1 MDNRLQYI
9 AENYEKMKIGVDD
22 SFPFHCTMCGKCCIN
37 REDILLNPEDLFRI
51 SDFLHLTPKEV
62 VEQYCEAYI
71 GDTSRMP
78 IVRLKPQGT
87 VKRCPFLK
95 DQKCSIQEA
104 KPTVCALFP
113 IGRCICIQKD
123 QASGDNTPEIQYLF
137 SDPGCGNTSESHTVR
152 EWLTNYGIPVQDP
165 FFSHWQHIMLAVGGY
180 IRKSE
185 AISPQPVLEAIWSL
199 VFQSLYLEYD
209 METEFMPQF
218 LENSQLVLGA
228 MKRIAS
234 RVKE

>member
-9 AENYEKMKIGVDD
+9 IENYEKMKIGVDD
-22 SFPFHCTMCGKCCIN
+22 TFRFHCTMCGKCCIN

-51 SDFLHLTPKEV
+51 ADFLHLTPKEV
-62 VEQYCEAYI
+62 VGQYCEVYI

-78 IVRLKPQGT
+78 IVRLRPQGSI
-87 VKRCPFLK
+87 KRCPFLK
-95 DQKCSIQEA
+95 DRKCSIQTA
-104 KPTVCALFP
+104 KPVVCAMFP
-113 IGRCICIQKD
+113 IGRYVYVQKD
-123 QASGDNTPEIQYLF
+123 PELKNNIPEIQYLF
-137 SDPGCGNTSESHTVR
+137 SDPGCGDTSESHTVR

-165 FFSHWQHIMLAVGGY
+165 FFSQWQHILLAVGGY
-180 IRKSE
+180 ISKIE
-185 AISPQPVLEAIWSL
+185 AISPQLVLEAIWSL

-228 MKRIAS
+228 MKRLVS

>member
-9 AENYEKMKIGVDD
+9 TENFERMKIGVDD
-22 SFPFHCTMCGKCCIN
+22 PFRFQCTMCGKCCIN

-51 SDFLHLTPKEV
+51 ADFLHLTPKEV
-62 VEQYCEAYI
+62 FKQYCEAYI

-87 VKRCPFLK
+87 IKRCPFLK
-95 DQKCSIQEA
+95 DRKCSVQEA

-113 IGRCICIQKD
+113 IGRCVCVQND
-123 QASGDNTPEIQYLF
+123 QVLRETIPEIQYLF
-137 SDPGCGNTSESHTVR
+137 SYPGCGNTSESHTVR

-165 FFSHWQHIMLAVGGY
+165 FFSHWQHILLTVGTY
-180 IRKSE
+180 IKNVETR
-185 AISPQPVLEAIWSL
+185 SPLLMMESVWSL

-228 MKRIAS
+228 MKRLSS